1 LILTCFFSVHVFLY
15 VGTCICMWA
24 CWRQIIWQTGEK
36 QEKDAFRVRE
46 DEPNSGSVVST
57 DWQLQ
62 FTCQHQKRFRFVS
75 FRSTELH
82 WNTMLNLTIHCI
94 SHSLALGTFP
104 FPNPT
109 PSMGKLQLCVFGTT
123 QQLLNPQPSTL
134 NPSVVFLMR
143 QLWQSIAK
151 SAESKEQRISCLH
164 LLRWD
169 ATNKILIKAQH
180 SFTLEDFYSQTP
192 NLLFLPPLSCCV
204 CN

>member
-1 LILTCFFSVHVFLY
+1 MY
-15 VGTCICMWA
+15 VGMLATNHLADRGKTGKRCLSSTRRWA
-24 CWRQIIWQTGEK
+24 ELGLCRFHWLTAAIHLSASE
-36 QEKDAFRVRE
+36 AF
-46 DEPNSGSVVST
+46 S
-57 DWQLQ
+57 
-62 FTCQHQKRFRFVS
+62 FRFVS

-123 QQLLNPQPSTL
+123 QQLLNPQISTL